1 MELIYR
7 STMMKKL
14 TKILCVMLIVF
25 SVFQLVG
32 CDKLSNLGKTEGE
45 KADAS
50 EEENEEVTSDEKEE
64 EKPEDDKKLTK
75 TTAKKR
81 TGEYSCK
88 TAFNNSKRR
97 KSDG

>member
-64 EKPEDDKKLTK
+64 EKPEDGEK
-75 TTAKKR
+75 TVSMPICMASTFRAVLI
-81 TGEYSCK
+81 SCFPI
-88 TAFNNSKRR
+88 A
-97 KSDG
+97 

>member
-7 STMMKKL
+7 STIMKKL

-32 CDKLSNLGKTEGE
+32 CDKLSNLGKTKTEGE

-50 EEENEEVTSDEKEE
+50 E
-64 EKPEDDKKLTK
+64 
-75 TTAKKR
+75 
-81 TGEYSCK
+81 
-88 TAFNNSKRR
+88 
-97 KSDG
+97 

>member
-7 STMMKKL
+7 STIMKKL

-32 CDKLSNLGKTEGE
+32 CDKLSNLGKTKTEGE

-64 EKPEDDKKLTK
+64 EKPEDGEK
-75 TTAKKR
+75 TEEEESAGSEEDSEEKQK
-81 TGEYSCK
+81 
-88 TAFNNSKRR
+88 
-97 KSDG
+97 